1 MALEWLLIIG
11 GVIVLFAYIG
21 QRNRAKAN
29 EVVARTARQEP
40 NTRRL
45 ASNSPSESFGTR
57 QEKPRASSNA
67 RWVAAGEP
75 VKVGAFQ
82 IDSGMF
88 YLGGVLPGQ
97 HHGQCGNCVVDPTAK
112 VAASGYDRAGDSLN
126 YWPSFQAISPTAR
139 RTYLDWLA
147 GGREDPAIGIGYVF
161 LFFYGLERRLFVDN
175 VRSEAPEIVGE
186 ITRLLALHGGNN
198 SFKNYA
204 NRILDAA
211 YLMTNS
217 GTERPVLSPNLQT
230 GYEMPMASRVYLGR
244 KLAAKL
250 PLDAEDALVWVLS
263 LPDTNLKTPATRCF
277 DELVQLWKYRFSV
290 RHPDGLKVNPPK
302 TRLKLEYRSA
312 SNSFSGEIDI
322 AGETGPLPDIAA
334 ISAPVTGL
342 RDLLNACT
350 EELAPYSRLLGRNPD
365 ARGTLDAALLLPKE
379 LVSSAAATDVGGK
392 VEALFDGRSVA
403 SATVQQLTDALSLDI
418 AGVEKISLGVSNQI
432 GGYLDHLNIGF
443 EPDRRYG
450 SSPLRP
456 DGHVVLFKAPSG
468 GQVDGESTAFA
479 AARAMVDVAA
489 LAAGADDK
497 IDNGE
502 IDAITAEIR
511 NVPELGKIER
521 ARLIAYASTLLKD
534 TSLHRFALNK
544 LKTLDAASKQSVVR
558 SATAAILADGHASPA
573 EVKFLERLYKA
584 MNLPADGVYAMLHR
598 GAVIIDE
605 PVAVAAEQRLLGV
618 AIPRPPEAAPKPS
631 SSTIKIDQSRLE
643 RLRSETSAVSELL
656 ADIFVEEDTPVERPL
671 ASVPVLS
678 TEGRFMGLDAAH
690 AELLAAVLSK
700 GSLGRDQ
707 FDDKARTLRLLPDGA
722 IERIN
727 DWGFDQFE
735 ESIIE
740 GDDEL
745 SIAPH
750 ILVELSEAEAA

>member
-1 MALEWLLIIG
+1 MA
-11 GVIVLFAYIG
+11 
-21 QRNRAKAN
+21 
-29 EVVARTARQEP
+29 P
-40 NTRRL
+40 N
-45 ASNSPSESFGTR
+45 SSSKSFGTR
-57 QEKPRASSNA
+57 QHKPQAPSQA
-67 RWVAAGEP
+67 RWVAAGEL
-75 VKVGAFQ
+75 VKVDVFQ

-97 HHGQCGNCVVDPTAK
+97 HHGQCGNCVVDPAAK
-112 VAASGYDRAGDSLN
+112 VAASGLDRTGEGLP
-126 YWPSFQAISPTAR
+126 YWPSFQSITPTAR

-147 GGREDPAIGIGYVF
+147 GGREDPLIDIGYVF

-175 VRSEAPEIVGE
+175 VRSEAPVIVAEIR
-186 ITRLLALHGGNN
+186 RLLALHGSNN

-204 NRILDAA
+204 NRLLDAA
-211 YLMTNS
+211 HLMTNS
-217 GTERPVLSPNLQT
+217 GTERPVLSPDLQT

-244 KLAAKL
+244 RLASKL
-250 PLDAEDALVWVLS
+250 PLEAEDALVWVLS
-263 LPDTNLKTPATRCF
+263 LPDTNLRTPAARCF
-277 DELVQLWKYRFSV
+277 DELVPLWKHRFSA
-290 RHPDGLKVNPPK
+290 RYPDGLKVNPPK

-312 SNSFSGEIDI
+312 SNSFRGEIDV
-322 AGETGPLPDIAA
+322 ASETGPLPDIAA

-350 EELAPYSRLLGRNPD
+350 EELAPYSRLLGRNPN

-379 LVSSAAATDVGGK
+379 LVGAAATTDVGRK
-392 VEALFDGRSVA
+392 VDALFAGRSVA
-403 SATVQQLTDALSLDI
+403 SPTVQQLVDALSLDI
-418 AGVEKISLGVSNQI
+418 TGVEKISFGVSNQI
-432 GGYLDHLNIGF
+432 GGYLDHLDIGF

-456 DGHVVLFKAPSG
+456 NGHVVLFKAPGG
-468 GQVDGESTAFA
+468 GQVDGEAPAFA

-497 IDNGE
+497 VDNGE
-502 IDAITAEIR
+502 IDAITLEIR
-511 NVPELGKIER
+511 NVPGLGKIER

-534 TSLHRFALNK
+534 TSLHRFAFNK
-544 LKTLDAASKQSVVR
+544 LKTLDASAKQSVVK

-584 MNLPADGVYAMLHR
+584 MNIPDDGVYAMLHR

-605 PVAVAAEQRLLGV
+605 PVTVAAEQRSSGV
-618 AIPRPPEAAPKPS
+618 AIPRQPEVTPELA
-631 SSTIKIDQSRLE
+631 SSTIKIDPSRLE

-656 ADIFVEEDTPVERPL
+656 AGIFVEEDAAVTRP
-671 ASVPVLS
+671 SVSAQVLS
-678 TEGRFMGLDAAH
+678 NPSRFTGLDAAH
-690 AELLAAVLSK
+690 AELLSDVLK
-700 GSLGRDQ
+700 QGSLGRDQ

-750 ILVELSEAEAA
+750 ILAELNEVEAA

>member
-1 MALEWLLIIG
+1 MEWLLIIG
-11 GVIVLFAYIG
+11 GVIVLIAYIG
-21 QRNRAKAN
+21 RRNRSKAN
-29 EVVARTARQEP
+29 EVIARAARQEP
-40 NTRRL
+40 RTRNL
-45 ASNSPSESFGTR
+45 ASNSPSKSFGTR
-57 QEKPRASSNA
+57 QEKPKASSNA

-75 VKVGAFQ
+75 VTVGTFQ
-82 IDSGMF
+82 INSGMF

-112 VAASGYDRAGDSLN
+112 VAASGFDRAGDSLN

-147 GGREDPAIGIGYVF
+147 RGREDPSIDIGYVF

-175 VRSEAPEIVGE
+175 VRSEAPGIVAE
-186 ITRLLALHGGNN
+186 VQRLLGLYGGNN

-211 YLMTNS
+211 YLMINS
-217 GTERPVLSPNLQT
+217 GTERPMLSPNLQT
-230 GYEMPMASRVYLGR
+230 GYEMPMAVRVYLGR

-263 LPDTNLKTPATRCF
+263 LPDTSLKTPATRCF
-277 DELVQLWKYRFSV
+277 DELVQIWKNRFAV
-290 RHPDGLKVNPPK
+290 RHPNGLKVNPPK

-312 SNSFSGEIDI
+312 SNSFSGEIDV
-322 AGETGPLPDIAA
+322 ADETGPLPDIAA

-350 EELAPYSRLLGRNPD
+350 EELAPYSRLLGRNPK

-379 LVSSAAATDVGGK
+379 LISDAATTDVGGK
-392 VEALFDGRSVA
+392 IDELFDGRGVA
-403 SATVQQLTDALSLDI
+403 SATVQQLANALSLDI

-432 GGYLDHLNIGF
+432 GSYLDHLDIGF

-456 DGHVVLFKAPSG
+456 DGHVVLFKAPGG
-468 GQVDGESTAFA
+468 GQVDGEAPAFS

-497 IDNGE
+497 VDHGE

-511 NVPELGKIER
+511 NVPELGNIER

-534 TSLHRFALNK
+534 TTLHRFALNK
-544 LKTLDAASKQSVVR
+544 LKTLDAASKQSVVK

-584 MNLPADGVYAMLHR
+584 MNLPADGVYSMLHR
-598 GAVIIDE
+598 GAIIIDE
-605 PVAVAAEQRLLGV
+605 PVAVAAEQRSSGV

-631 SSTIKIDQSRLE
+631 SSTIKIDHSRLE

-656 ADIFVEEDTPVERPL
+656 AGIFVEEDAAVARPQVS
-671 ASVPVLS
+671 APVLS
-678 TEGRFMGLDAAH
+678 THSRFLGLDAAH
-690 AELLAAVLSK
+690 AELLMAILSQ
-700 GSLGRDQ
+700 GRLGRDH

-727 DWGFDQFE
+727 DWGFDQFQ

-745 SIAPH
+745 SIEPH
-750 ILVELSEAEAA
+750 ILAELNQAEAA

>member
-1 MALEWLLIIG
+1 MWWLLIIG
-11 GVIVLFAYIG
+11 AVIVLFSHLG
-21 QRNRAKAN
+21 RRNQAKSKKAVPIKARKEPRAN
-29 EVVARTARQEP
+29 SFVGSS
-40 NTRRL
+40 
-45 ASNSPSESFGTR
+45 ASKSFGTR
-57 QEKPRASSNA
+57 IETPKKSTQA

-75 VKVGAFQ
+75 VKIGAFQ

-88 YLGGVLPGQ
+88 YLGGQLPGQ
-97 HHGQCGNCVVDPTAK
+97 HHGQCGNCVLDPTAK
-112 VAASGYDRAGDSLN
+112 IASSGSDLAGESLS

-147 GGREDPAIGIGYVF
+147 GGREDPLIGIGYVF

-175 VRSEAPEIVGE
+175 ARSDAPGIVAEIQ
-186 ITRLLALHGGNN
+186 RLLSLHGENN

-204 NRILDAA
+204 NRVLDAA

-217 GTERPVLSPNLQT
+217 GTERPVLSPDLQT

-244 KLAAKL
+244 KLSAKL

-277 DELVQLWKYRFSV
+277 DELVPLWKHRFSA

-312 SNSFSGEIDI
+312 SNSFTGEIDV

-350 EELAPYSRLLGRNPD
+350 EELAPYSRLLGRNPN

-379 LVSSAAATDVGGK
+379 LVSSAATMDVGRK
-392 VEALFDGRSVA
+392 LDALFDGRSVA
-403 SATVQQLTDALSLDI
+403 SATVQQLANALSIDI
-418 AGVEKISLGVSNQI
+418 TGVEKISLGVSNQI
-432 GGYLDHLNIGF
+432 GGYLDHLDIGF

-456 DGHVVLFKAPSG
+456 TGHVVLFKALGG
-468 GQVDGESTAFA
+468 GQVDGEASAFS

-497 IDNGE
+497 VDNGE

-534 TSLHRFALNK
+534 TSLHQFALSK
-544 LKTLDAASKQSVVR
+544 LKTLDAAAKQAVVK
-558 SATAAILADGHASPA
+558 SATAAIMADGHASPA

-584 MNLPADGVYAMLHR
+584 MNLPVDGVYAMLHR
-598 GAVIIDE
+598 SAVVIDE
-605 PVAVAAEQRLLGV
+605 PVAVAAELRSAGV
-618 AIPRPPEAAPKPS
+618 AIPRQPEVALMPS
-631 SSTIKIDQSRLE
+631 PGTIKIDHSRLE
-643 RLRSETSAVSELL
+643 RLQSETSAVSQLL
-656 ADIFVEEDTPVERPL
+656 AGIFVEEDTPVVRPPIN
-671 ASVPVLS
+671 APVLS
-678 TEGRFMGLDAAH
+678 AQSRFTGLDAAH
-690 AELLAAVLSK
+690 AELLTAVLRN
-700 GSLGRDQ
+700 GGLGRDQ
-707 FDDKARTLRLLPDGA
+707 FDDKARALRLLPDGA

-727 DWGFDQFE
+727 DWGFDQFD
-735 ESIIE
+735 ESILE

-750 ILVELSEAEAA
+750 ILSELTETEAA